1 MLRRSNISIATA
13 VKIAVSSAGAEYHG
27 EPIMSKSITVV
38 GAGLVGRGWA
48 IVFARAGHQVKLFDL
63 TDAKIAEAL
72 GVIDDNLA
80 DLASYQLVADHS
92 DIRARI
98 HGSTDLADA
107 VSEAAWIQECV
118 FEQLEVKQSVFSEL
132 DAAAPPDATLASS
145 TSTFPGSAFTAGL
158 NGRQRCLVAHPINPP
173 YLVPLVEIVPT
184 PWTSPET
191 IAHAR
196 EFMGSLRQVPIVLH
210 RELPGFVV
218 NRLQVAL
225 LSEAFRLVEDDV
237 IGAIDLDHAI
247 ADGLG
252 LRWAFMGPFETID
265 LNAPGGI
272 RDYVQRLGRPYYE
285 IAVEQSH
292 AREWHQSLVAKIE
305 QERRSVLAADQL
317 KERQRW
323 RDLYLMSIVAT
334 KNSRREV

>member
-1 MLRRSNISIATA
+1 MSDPKAA
-13 VKIAVSSAGAEYHG
+13 
-27 EPIMSKSITVV
+27 MSKSIMVA

-48 IVFARAGHQVKLFDL
+48 IVFARAGHRVTLFDV
-63 TDAKIAEAL
+63 TEKKIAEASR
-72 GVIDDNLA
+72 VIETNLT
-80 DLASYQLVADHS
+80 DLASYELVANPS
-92 DIRARI
+92 EIRDRI
-98 HGSTDLADA
+98 RGSTDLDEA
-107 VSEAAWIQECV
+107 VSHAAWIQECV
-118 FEQLEVKQSVFSEL
+118 FEDLEVKRNLLGAL
-132 DAAAPPDATLASS
+132 DAKAPPDATLASS

-158 NGRQRCLVAHPINPP
+158 KGRRRCLVAHPINPP

-184 PWTSPET
+184 PWTSSET
-191 IAHAR
+191 TALAR
-196 EFMGSLRQVPIVLH
+196 DFMVSLRQVPIVLR
-210 RELPGFVV
+210 REVPGFIV

-237 IGAIDLDHAI
+237 IGPIDLDHAI

-272 RDYVQRLGRPYYE
+272 RDYVERLGQPYYE

-292 AREWHQSLVAKIE
+292 ARKWHQSLVTKIE
-305 QERRSVLAADQL
+305 KERRSVLAADQL

-334 KNSRREV
+334 KNLRREV